1 MPLFHISFPYYDYN
15 CLIYLFIYI
24 YFFIYRRK
32 ETAYA
37 FYL

>member
-1 MPLFHISFPYYDYN
+1 MAVFHISFPYYYNN
-15 CLIYLFIYI
+15 CLKYLFIYI

-32 ETAYA
+32 ESAYA

>member
-1 MPLFHISFPYYDYN
+1 MPLIHISFPYYNYN
-15 CLIYLFIYI
+15 YLKDLFIYI